1 MCARP
6 ASLETDASA
15 ESTRQEHHA
24 AWSDERLVQ
33 ECVSGNEEAWSA
45 LIDKYKRLIFS
56 IPIKYG
62 LSSDDA
68 TDIFQN
74 VCVELLSSLPK
85 LREPKALPK
94 WIMQVTAHK
103 CFREKKR
110 GQRFESSDD
119 EEEKVDVAI
128 PAAAE
133 GIVREAED
141 EHNLRSAIAEMPGRC
156 RELVEMLFFE
166 EPARPYKEI
175 AAKLGIATGSIGF
188 IRQRC
193 LDKLK
198 KRLSETGFK

>member
-6 ASLETDASA
+6 ASLETDSTA
-15 ESTRQEHHA
+15 ESTRQEHPA
-24 AWSDERLVQ
+24 AWPDERLVR
-33 ECVSGNEEAWSA
+33 ECVNGSEEAWSA

-119 EEEKVDVAI
+119 EEESVEVAI
-128 PAAAE
+128 PPVAE

-141 EHNLRSAIAEMPGRC
+141 EHNLRTAIAEMPGRC

-175 AAKLGIATGSIGF
+175 AAQLGIATGSIGF